1 MKKNKLVPKLR
12 FHEFKN
18 SPSWNITNLG
28 KISSVVEEKAGKNKY
43 IPLSVTSGI
52 GLISQTE
59 KFGRE
64 ISGNSYK
71 NYIVIR
77 KYDFAYNKS
86 ATKQFPEGFI
96 SMLENY
102 DIAAVPNSI
111 FICFRITD
119 KQYYPNILNYLFYNN
134 YHGYWLRK
142 YIEVGGRAHGSLN
155 FDTKHLWDIPIVLPS
170 LEEQRKIADCLA
182 SIDDLIE
189 AEKRK
194 LEVLKKYKKALM
206 QKLFPA
212 EDASIPELRFAE
224 FKDSGEWENKKL
236 SDIGESYSGL
246 TNKNASHF
254 IDDCNAKYI
263 TYKSIYDCDRININK
278 LKDVFIGEGEK
289 QNLVQYG
296 DAFFTISSETQDE
309 VGLSSVLLNE
319 VSNTYLNSF
328 CFGFRYD
335 FNILLPEF
343 ARYYFRSNYIRKY
356 TYILSQGITRFNLS
370 KNKFLEI
377 IIKIPTIKEQQKIAD
392 CLASIDS
399 IIDSQ
404 VKKID
409 NLIKHKKALMQGL
422 FPDMESIEDYD
433 L

>member
-1 MKKNKLVPKLR
+1 MKKNNKLVPRLR
-12 FHEFKN
+12 FQEFKN
-18 SPSWNITNLG
+18 SPSWTIIKLNSVADKITERNKNNSISKVFTNSAINGVVDQEDYFDRNIANKNNLSSYFIIKKGDYVYNPRKSTLAPFGPISKNKIGTGVMSPLYTIFRFKNENNDFYEQFFLTNLW
-28 KISSVVEEKAGKNKY
+28 
-43 IPLSVTSGI
+43 
-52 GLISQTE
+52 
-59 KFGRE
+59 
-64 ISGNSYK
+64 
-71 NYIVIR
+71 
-77 KYDFAYNKS
+77 
-86 ATKQFPEGFI
+86 
-96 SMLENY
+96 
-102 DIAAVPNSI
+102 
-111 FICFRITD
+111 
-119 KQYYPNILNYLFYNN
+119 
-134 YHGYWLRK
+134 HK
-142 YIEVGGRAHGSLN
+142 YIENISNTGARHDRITITSDN
-155 FDTKHLWDIPIVLPS
+155 FMNMPILFS
-170 LEEQRKIADCLA
+170 SEEEQQKIADCLA
-182 SIDDLIE
+182 SIDELID

-206 QKLFPA
+206 QKLFFFFF
-212 EDASIPELRFAE
+212 ASIPELRFAE

-278 LKDVFIGEGEK
+278 LKDVFIEEGEK

-309 VGLSSVLLNE
+309 VGLSSVLLDE

-377 IIKIPTIKEQQKIAD
+377 IIKIPTIKEQKKIAD
-392 CLASIDS
+392 CLDSIDS

-404 VKKID
+404 IKKID

-422 FPDMESIEDYD
+422 FPDMDSIEEYE
-433 L
+433 

>member
-1 MKKNKLVPKLR
+1 MKKNKLVPRLR
-12 FHEFKN
+12 FQEFKN
-18 SPSWNITNLG
+18 SPSWDITNLG
-28 KISSVVEEKAGKNKY
+28 KISSVIEEKAGKNKY

-64 ISGNSYK
+64 IAGNSYK

-96 SMLENY
+96 SMLNNY

-170 LEEQRKIADCLA
+170 LEEQKKIADCLD
-182 SIDDLIE
+182 SIDELIE

-206 QKLFPA
+206 QKLFPS
-212 EDASIPELRFAE
+212 EDSSIPELRFAE

-236 SDIGESYSGL
+236 SEIGKFIRGFSYKGEDTTNDTSKLLIIRSNNIIPMGITDYKNGLQYVQKPCKEEQKLITGDITICMANGSRDLVGKASFYDGMYSG
-246 TNKNASHF
+246 
-254 IDDCNAKYI
+254 DI
-263 TYKSIYDCDRININK
+263 T
-278 LKDVFIGEGEK
+278 VG
-289 QNLVQYG
+289 
-296 DAFFTISSETQDE
+296 AFCGI
-309 VGLSSVLLNE
+309 
-319 VSNTYLNSF
+319 
-328 CFGFRYD
+328 
-335 FNILLPEF
+335 
-343 ARYYFRSNYIRKY
+343 FRSKLNITRYLFQTNLYKKKLDI
-356 TYILSQGITRFNLS
+356 ILSGGNGSIANLRGEDILNLS
-370 KNKFLEI
+370 FYIPKNFQ
-377 IIKIPTIKEQQKIAD
+377 EQQKIAD

-404 VKKID
+404 VKRID

-422 FPDMESIEDYD
+422 FPDMESIEEYE
-433 L
+433 

>member
-1 MKKNKLVPKLR
+1 MKKNNKLVPKFR

-170 LEEQRKIADCLA
+170 LEEQQKIADCLA

-194 LEVLKKYKKALM
+194 SEALKKYKKALM
-206 QKLFPA
+206 QKLFPS
-212 EDASIPELRFAE
+212 EDSSIPELRFAE

-236 SDIGESYSGL
+236 SDIGEIITGKTPNTSDLSLWGGDIQFVTPTDITEKKYQYNTQRNVVRTNNMKILPKNTIMFTSIASIGKMALSVNPCITNQQINSIIPTNNYDNEFIYYSIL
-246 TNKNASHF
+246 QKSF
-254 IDDCNAKYI
+254 YI
-263 TYKSIYDCDRININK
+263 KLLLANTTLPIINK
-278 LKDVFIGEGEK
+278 TEFSKI
-289 QNLVQYG
+289 
-296 DAFFTISSETQDE
+296 TISIT
-309 VGLSSVLLNE
+309 
-319 VSNTYLNSF
+319 SN
-328 CFGFRYD
+328 
-335 FNILLPEF
+335 
-343 ARYYFRSNYIRKY
+343 K
-356 TYILSQGITRFNLS
+356 
-370 KNKFLEI
+370 
-377 IIKIPTIKEQQKIAD
+377 KEQQKISD

-422 FPDMESIEDYD
+422 FPDMESIEEYE
-433 L
+433 

>member
-1 MKKNKLVPKLR
+1 MKKNKLVPKFR

-212 EDASIPELRFAE
+212 
-224 FKDSGEWENKKL
+224 
-236 SDIGESYSGL
+236 
-246 TNKNASHF
+246 
-254 IDDCNAKYI
+254 
-263 TYKSIYDCDRININK
+263 
-278 LKDVFIGEGEK
+278 
-289 QNLVQYG
+289 
-296 DAFFTISSETQDE
+296 
-309 VGLSSVLLNE
+309 
-319 VSNTYLNSF
+319 
-328 CFGFRYD
+328 
-335 FNILLPEF
+335 
-343 ARYYFRSNYIRKY
+343 
-356 TYILSQGITRFNLS
+356 
-370 KNKFLEI
+370 
-377 IIKIPTIKEQQKIAD
+377 
-392 CLASIDS
+392 
-399 IIDSQ
+399 
-404 VKKID
+404 
-409 NLIKHKKALMQGL
+409 
-422 FPDMESIEDYD
+422 
-433 L
+433 